1 MPIKAVIFDFDGV
14 ILETEGPVHQ
24 SWAELYQEFG
34 LTLTMDVWAQV
45 IGAGESVFNPMADIE
60 RQIGKLEDQEAVASR
75 RLERENEL
83 VSAQRVLPGVTEI
96 LQEARRLGLLVGLAS
111 SSSCQWVVGHLKRL
125 GLLDYF
131 TVVRASDDV
140 LRTKPDPDLYLAALN
155 GLGVAA
161 DQAFAVEDS
170 PNGITAAKRAGLFCL
185 AVPHH
190 LTRDL
195 PLDHADMQLE
205 SLSTIT
211 LENLINEIERRLNGK
226 H

>member
-24 SWAELYQEFG
+24 SWAELYQKFG
-34 LTLTMDVWAQV
+34 LTLSMDVWAQV
-45 IGAGESVFNPMADIE
+45 IGAGENVFNPMADIE
-60 RQIGKLEDQEAVASR
+60 RQIGKLDDLEAVASR
-75 RLERENEL
+75 RLQRENEL

-96 LQEARRLGLLVGLAS
+96 LQEARRLGLRVGLAS

-140 LRTKPDPDLYLAALN
+140 LRTKPDPELYLAALHA
-155 GLGVAA
+155 LGVTAS
-161 DQAFAVEDS
+161 QAFAVEDS
-170 PNGITAAKRAGLFCL
+170 PNGVSAAKRAGLFCL

-195 PLDHADMQLE
+195 PLGHADMRLE
-205 SLSTIT
+205 SLSMVS
-211 LENLINEIERRLNGK
+211 LENLVIEIERRLNGK
-226 H
+226 Q